1 MTFPLAGLGAGPAV
15 HRPRDRTELGRD
27 QFLALLVTQLK
38 HQDPLS
44 PLQADAF
51 AAQLAQFAA
60 VEQLTQLNDSFAD
73 QTVESARGTMLEKT
87 VLGASLIGKRV
98 LAAGDQL
105 TVSSGG
111 TATAHVDVAG
121 LGGAATLLLLDQT
134 GRLIS
139 THPAGAVGSGAQRL
153 DLGGLPPGT
162 YRYAVEVRDAAGQTQ
177 RVTTFT
183 EGVVDGVLFE
193 QGTIVLRIGA
203 MRVPL
208 DQLSEITP

>member
-15 HRPRDRTELGRD
+15 EPTRDRTELGRD
-27 QFLALLVTQLK
+27 QFLALLVAQLK

-44 PLQADAF
+44 PLQPDAF
-51 AAQLAQFAA
+51 AAQLAQFAS
-60 VEQLTQLNDSFAD
+60 VEQLTQLNDAVAA
-73 QTVESARGTMLEKT
+73 QGVESARATMLEKT

-105 TVSSGG
+105 TVTSAG
-111 TATAHVDVAG
+111 TATAHIDVGG
-121 LGGAATLLLLDQT
+121 LGGAATVTLYDAA
-134 GRLIS
+134 GRPVASQL
-139 THPAGAVGSGAQRL
+139 AGAVGSGAQRL

-162 YRYAVEVRDAAGQTQ
+162 YRYVVEVRDAAGQRQ

-203 MRVPL
+203 IRVPL